1 MLVFPTIYAS
11 LGTALKLKFSGVGF
25 IGMASYMAFGF
36 GALPAGFLADKVGAK
51 RLLFLCV
58 AGTTLSSIVAF
69 LARGPVTVVA
79 ALVLMGLSASLYH
92 PSGLSLLSTSIKDL
106 GKALGIHGTAGT
118 VGEAGAPLLAGLLT
132 ARFAW
137 NYSYLALGVLGTGV
151 LVLLNVVFKR
161 TALAPDGRG
170 ADGRA
175 ASDSRGAPGG
185 HATGSLAGLPGG
197 AHANEAKPKFSLR
210 MLGGDLAIIYGMGV
224 IYGLTYRVLMTFFPS
239 YLSERVAYIGGDV
252 KRLGMVSS
260 CIMVISLV
268 GPIVGGYLATTRSA
282 IERNLLVVF
291 SLLAASSV
299 GFYFLAGPS
308 LVLVAIPAVF
318 LIFCFQPLQNVLL
331 ARASH
336 AGVRGRIYGIN
347 YAASAGIGAT
357 AAGIGGVFGE
367 RFGVESVFLLMLGLC
382 LAEIVLI
389 GTARYLRLRRGPSE
403 EETVPAEIARI
414 GT

>member
-1 MLVFPTIYAS
+1 VSVCHGLVHAYMLVFPTIYAS
-11 LGTALKLKFSGVGF
+11 LGSALKLKFSGVGF

-51 RLLFLCV
+51 RLLLVCV
-58 AGTTLSSIVAF
+58 AGTTLSSVVAF
-69 LARGPVTVVA
+69 TAHGPVTVVA
-79 ALVLMGLSASLYH
+79 ALILMGLSASLYH

-132 ARFAW
+132 ARFGW

-151 LVLLNVVFKR
+151 LVLLNFVFKR
-161 TALAPDGRG
+161 TRLTAHGDDAARSPG
-170 ADGRA
+170 ARA
-175 ASDSRGAPGG
+175 D
-185 HATGSLAGLPGG
+185 
-197 AHANEAKPKFSLR
+197 EAKRKFDIR
-210 MLGGDLAIIYGMGV
+210 TIGGDLAIIYGMGV

-252 KRLGMVSS
+252 QRLGMVSS
-260 CIMVISLV
+260 GIMVISLV
-268 GPIVGGYLATTRSA
+268 GPIVGGYLASTRSA

-291 SLLAASSV
+291 SLLAATSV
-299 GFYFLAGPS
+299 GFYFLAGPG
-308 LVLVAIPAVF
+308 LVLVAIPSVF

-336 AGVRGRIYGIN
+336 AGVRGRVYGIN
-347 YAASAGIGAT
+347 YAASAGIGAV
-357 AAGIGGVFGE
+357 AAGVGGVFGE
-367 RFGVESVFLLMLGLC
+367 RFGVESVFVLMFGLC
-382 LAEIVLI
+382 VAQIVLI
-389 GTARYLRLRRGPSE
+389 GASRYVRLRKGPGADE
-403 EETVPAEIARI
+403 AVPAEIAKI